1 MASTL
6 GSGPRPTLRP
16 LLLALVAAPAV
27 LHLAGCETE
36 SSTPGLWAEGEG
48 WTLVEE
54 LRIGSPEGDG
64 PDVFGAVSGLAV
76 TEDGRILVLD
86 NQARELRVFGADGE
100 HLRTVGGDG
109 SGPGEFRGPVGVDV
123 DPADGAIWVV
133 DPQNAR
139 YSVHEA
145 DGTFRT
151 THPRPLTF
159 HAWPFPGGFDEDGSL
174 YDAGST
180 EHLIRMEVTAN
191 GPVVRDSLE
200 VPSVLSE
207 LVRVQR
213 EDGTGVMSMPRPYG
227 PRMHWRLTRQG
238 RLWSGFS
245 DAFRLVLQDPAGTTL
260 AVALRSYEPVPVSR
274 VEADSIRDLYQERIA
289 GFGTDIQ
296 VEGNL
301 SPPSHKP
308 AFIGFVVDDEGGVWA
323 EPFRAP
329 DAPRVLDVFQPDGTY
344 LGPVDVDPGLDAVT
358 VLPVFRD
365 DRMYAVVRDEL
376 DVPYVV
382 RYRIN
387 QEPADGG

>member
-1 MASTL
+1 MPLSTT
-6 GSGPRPTLRP
+6 SPSATLPHRFP
-16 LLLALVAAPAV
+16 LPIALLALPA
-27 LHLAGCETE
+27 LIACEAE
-36 SSTPGLWAEGEG
+36 PSTPGLWTEGEG
-48 WTLVEE
+48 WSLQEE
-54 LRIGSPEGDG
+54 LRIGSPEGEG
-64 PDVFGAVSGLAV
+64 PEVFGSVSGLAV

-86 NQARELRVFGADGE
+86 NQARELRIFGADGA

-139 YSVHEA
+139 YSVFEA

-159 HAWPFPGGFDEDGSL
+159 HAWPFPGGFAEDGFL
-174 YDAGST
+174 FDAADGQ
-180 EHLIRMEVTAN
+180 HLIRIEVTAD
-191 GPVVRDSLE
+191 GPAVRDSLE
-200 VPSVLSE
+200 VPSAPSE
-207 LVRVQR
+207 MIRVQR
-213 EDGTGVMSMPRPYG
+213 EDGTGMMSMPRPYG

-238 RLWSGFS
+238 LLWSGVS
-245 DAFRLVLQDPAGTTL
+245 DAFRLVLQDPAGNTL

-289 GFGTDIQ
+289 GFGTGIQ

-329 DAPRVLDVFQPDGTY
+329 EAPRVLDVFQPDGTY

-358 VLPVFRD
+358 VLPVFRG
-365 DRMYAVVRDEL
+365 DRMYAIVRDEL